1 MTNRCN
7 QSKGSDPQDGPAVRN
22 TKFCLCGRD
31 PSSAEVRKELIKA
44 MALSLRYDLVQGG
57 CLENAAAAFDKIFA
71 NLVPDEA
78 RNLERAHAGHR
89 RLAGRTI
96 GEIGF
101 FRKGRVPQGM
111 AALRRPSG

>member
-78 RNLERAHAGHR
+78 RNLERLMQDIDGSLEGQSVK
-89 RLAGRTI
+89 LASSGKAVS
-96 GEIGF
+96 
-101 FRKGRVPQGM
+101 RKEW
-111 AALRRPSG
+111 LH